1 MSSNRNAFALYAPPL
16 LRHSDDLDFSPD
28 SRARHRIGKMKYSN
42 LMAPGHIG
50 SMELK
55 NRILLAA
62 MGSNFA
68 ETDGTCGERIQA
80 YYEERARGGTGLLVM
95 ETAAIAWPAGATM
108 PNTVGFSE
116 DRFIPGLQQLVQRVH
131 KHGAR
136 IAAQLNHGGKV
147 AQEDVAAGRP
157 VLVPSTP
164 SRGSSDMFG
173 LLTPAELGSF
183 VKAAGPDGRGPRYR
197 EMNQAD
203 IDQLVGQFAEAAQRA
218 QRAGF
223 DAVEIHAGHG
233 YVLSSFLSPAVNKR
247 ADGYGGSRENRARL
261 LCEVISAVRS
271 AVGKHFPI
279 LVRFDA
285 MEYRIDGGIRLE
297 DALHTAQLA
306 EAAGADALDVS
317 AYGNTSIGIAFT
329 EAPLVHQPGGFL
341 DFARA
346 IKSVAGIPV
355 IAVGRI
361 ELDVADKGLAAG
373 DFDFVAMG
381 RKLLAD
387 PDLPNKISAGKPDSI
402 RPCIY
407 CYVCVSK
414 IFINEPMCCAV
425 NPAAGREQE
434 LGLIASS
441 SASRRVLIIGAGPAG
456 LEAARVLATSG
467 CEVSLWEK
475 EKDLGGTARIA
486 ALPYE
491 PNGRLVKHLV
501 TTARS
506 LPVTIETGKAADL
519 DSIRAHK
526 PDAVIVA
533 TGANRAAPPI
543 PGKDQ
548 RHVFDGNELRGVLF
562 GSDAAAVAKLSLVQ
576 RLMLKIGQLSQL
588 TRSIEALRYLSKFWM
603 PLSRQ
608 LVIVG
613 GGLVGLELAE
623 YLVERGRKVT
633 VLEPSAN
640 LGAELSIVRRARV
653 VHELREN
660 GVDML
665 CGVSVDKIGTTDV
678 SFTDA
683 EGNSQ
688 SVRAQ
693 QVIIA
698 LGAIPDTS
706 LADSINAAGI
716 RTLTAGDCREVGY
729 IEGAI
734 LGGHR
739 AAMEIVG

>member
-1 MSSNRNAFALYAPPL
+1 MRYT
-16 LRHSDDLDFSPD
+16 R
-28 SRARHRIGKMKYSN
+28 
-42 LMAPGHIG
+42 LMTPGHIG
-50 SMELK
+50 QLEIR

-68 ETDGTCGERIQA
+68 ESDGSCGERIQA
-80 YYEERARGGTGLLVM
+80 YYEERARGGCGLLVM
-95 ETAAIAWPAGATM
+95 ETAAVAWPAGSTM

-116 DRFIPGLQQLVQRVH
+116 DRFIPGLQQLTARVH
-131 KHGAR
+131 KHGAK

-157 VLVPSTP
+157 LLVPSIPTKA
-164 SRGSSDMFG
+164 GSDMFE
-173 LLTPAELGSF
+173 LLTPEELANF
-183 VKAAGPDGRGPRYR
+183 VKAAGPDGQGARYR
-197 EMNQAD
+197 EMTAAD
-203 IDQLVGQFAEAAQRA
+203 IQTLIAQFVTAAERA
-218 QRAGF
+218 RTAGF
-223 DAVEIHAGHG
+223 DAIEIHAGHG

-247 ADGYGGSRENRARL
+247 KDQYGGSRENRARL
-261 LCEVISAVRS
+261 LCEVIIAVRQ
-271 AVGKHFPI
+271 AVGRDFPI
-279 LVRFDA
+279 MVRFDA
-285 MEYRIDGGIRLE
+285 MEYRIDGGISLE
-297 DALHTAQLA
+297 DALVTARMA

-317 AYGNTSIGIAFT
+317 AYGNTAIGIAFT

-341 DFARA
+341 AFAKAVKAAVR
-346 IKSVAGIPV
+346 VPV

-361 ELDVADKGLAAG
+361 ELEAAEKGLVAG

-387 PDLPNKISAGKPDSI
+387 PELPNKIATDKAESI

-425 NPAAGREQE
+425 NPAVGREHR
-434 LGLIASS
+434 LGLIHSTAQQK
-441 SASRRVLIIGAGPAG
+441 RVLVIGGGPAG
-456 LEAARVLATSG
+456 LEAAQVLAKRG

-501 TTARS
+501 QEVRA
-506 LPVTIETGKAADL
+506 LPVAVSTGKIADL
-519 DSIRAHK
+519 DGIRAHN
-526 PDAVIVA
+526 PDVVLVA
-533 TGANRAAPPI
+533 TGANREAPPI

-562 GSDAAAVAKLSLVQ
+562 GSDPAAIAKLNLFQ
-576 RLMLKIGQLSQL
+576 RLMLTMARISQL
-588 TRSIEALRYLSKFWM
+588 TRNIAAMRLLSKLWM
-603 PLSRQ
+603 PLSKRIV
-608 LVIVG
+608 LVG

-633 VLEPSAN
+633 VLEPSNN

-653 VHELREN
+653 VHELRAH
-660 GVDML
+660 GVNL
-665 CGVSVDKIGTTDV
+665 HKGVSITEIGKDTVTFSDQ
-678 SFTDA
+678 DGQPQQIEA
-683 EGNSQ
+683 P
-688 SVRAQ
+688 

-698 LGAIPDTS
+698 MGAVADTQ
-706 LADSINAAGI
+706 LADALQAAGI
-716 RTLTAGDCREVGY
+716 AAISAGDCREVGY

-734 LGGHR
+734 LGGR
-739 AAMEIVG
+739 EAALNI